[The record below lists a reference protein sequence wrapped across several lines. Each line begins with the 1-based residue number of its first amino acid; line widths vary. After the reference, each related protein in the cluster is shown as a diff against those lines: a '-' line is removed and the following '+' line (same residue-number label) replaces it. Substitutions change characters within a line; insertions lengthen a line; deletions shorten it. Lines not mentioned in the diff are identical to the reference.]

1 MGGLPGAVLV
11 ALVEGQKPALLAL
24 QAGAELNLRIVHGEV
39 NYTARELEKQL
50 LRIAVMLILID
61 GVIHIL
67 LGQLVF
73 QLEGDDRQTVD
84 EDAQIQRQLRGV
96 GRKMELRVTL
106 KMFFAYSTAA
116 AGLFTLGVI

>member
-1 MGGLPGAVLV
+1 
-11 ALVEGQKPALLAL
+11 
-24 QAGAELNLRIVHGEV
+24 
-39 NYTARELEKQL
+39 
-50 LRIAVMLILID
+50 MLILID

-96 GRKMELRVTL
+96 GREMELARDAEDVFR
-106 KMFFAYSTAA
+106 MQRC
-116 AGLFTLGVI
+116 GGGVIYAGRHIEHDEAGGISLDAFAQHVNNAALGDFIADTGEKLRRFLWIGFQLSFFTASG